1 MNRLRMICACMAVLA
16 TVVLTSG
23 VANGQANIGVVLN
36 SGAENP
42 FGGYLKE
49 ILKAEG
55 FRDLQTVPL
64 GGLTLKKLRSY
75 KTIVLSDTSLT
86 KSQADMFRRYVSG
99 GGSLIAMRPDSK
111 LDTVFGLVRSK
122 AKVSGGFIKISS
134 RTPIGGGL
142 ETSISMKIHADA
154 DLYRVA
160 GGATKVASLYGGAK
174 GAKDTGYAGVVRS
187 SYGAGQAVAF
197 SYDLAKSTVYLR
209 QGNPAWAGEE
219 HDGAAGVK
227 PNDLFYDK
235 ASGTYWNAQ
244 NTRDGI
250 LQADE
255 QMRLLTHSIEA
266 TNASRMPLPRLWYF
280 PNARKSVLVWTGDQ
294 DGGTIAS
301 INAEIAAVKARGG
314 NASIYLMNSPKPKSP
329 VGCYGPMPTAVQVKA
344 WVGNG
349 NEIGVHF
356 DDTAERYTSPPVPTW
371 AGMNRVYK
379 TQMAD
384 FRTRYPNAP
393 TPKSLRNHYVVWV
406 GNDAKGAKEFA
417 ASAQIEQNHGFKLD
431 FNYHYQGISG
441 QGKTGRTIPT
451 GLPMRFATS
460 KGKVLNIFQA
470 NSQVTDEKRGAGAA
484 YRRLLDESLNKGK
497 YSWIVANFHPCSWGR
512 RSTEGEKILDY
523 AVSKGIPIWS
533 GGDMSSFLQ
542 MRDAA
547 GFQNTKWDGS
557 NLSFSV
563 KTPVSGKGALTVMVP
578 NAFGDLLLKKIR
590 LGGKDTVFSV
600 HTIAG
605 EKYALFTIGNNIR
618 SVKATYAPKPTMLK
632 QLGGVP
638 PFEFLWGWSSGSET
652 RQAIISSFAPVR
664 GRRLGFAFRM
674 RLPGRRP
681 GSCHEGQDRRCAL
694 RHDMR

>member
-55 FRDLQTVPL
+55 FRDLQTESL
-64 GGLTLKKLRSY
+64 GGLTLDKLQSY
-75 KTIVLSDTSLT
+75 KTVVLSDTSLT
-86 KSQADMFRRYVSG
+86 TSQADMFRQYVSA
-99 GGSLIAMRPDSK
+99 GGSLIAMRPDSN
-111 LDTVFGLVRSK
+111 LDTVFGLVRSTG
-122 AKVSGGFIKISS
+122 KVSEGYMKISS
-134 RTPIGGGL
+134 LTPIGGGL

-154 DLYRVA
+154 DLYKVA
-160 GGATKVASLYGGAK
+160 GGATKVASLYSGPTGST
-174 GAKDTGYAGVVRS
+174 DTGYAGVVRS

-227 PNDLFYDK
+227 PNDLLYDQ

-294 DGGTIAS
+294 DGGTIDS
-301 INAEIAAVKARGG
+301 INAELTAVKARGG
-314 NASIYLMNSPKPKSP
+314 NASIYLLNSPAPKSP
-329 VGCYGPMPTAVQVKA
+329 VGRYGPMPSAAQVTA
-344 WVGNG
+344 WVSDGHD
-349 NEIGVHF
+349 IGVHP

-371 AGMNRVYK
+371 DAMNSVYE

-384 FRTRYPNAP
+384 FYARYPTAP
-393 TPKSLRNHYVVWV
+393 APKSLRNHYVVWL
-406 GNDAKGAKEFA
+406 GNDADGDKEFA
-417 ASAQIEQNHGFKLD
+417 ASALVEQNHGFKLE
-431 FNYHYQGISG
+431 FNYYYQGISG
-441 QGKTGRTIPT
+441 QGDTGRTIPT
-451 GLPMRFATS
+451 GLPMHFATS
-460 KGKVLNIFQA
+460 EGEVLDIFQTDT
-470 NSQVTDEKRGAGAA
+470 QVTDETWWRSDLGDR
-484 YRRLLDESLNKGK
+484 YRNLLDESLDDGK
-497 YSWIVANFHPCSWGR
+497 YSWIVANFHPVSWGNH
-512 RSTEGEKILDY
+512 SADAEEILDY
-523 AVSKGIPIWS
+523 AVSRGIPIWS

-547 GFQNTKWDGS
+547 DFQDTRWDGS
-557 NLSFSV
+557 NLSFFV
-563 KTPVSGKGALTVMVP
+563 AAPVSGQGELTVMVP
-578 NAFGDLLLKKIR
+578 NAFGDLLLEKIR
-590 LGGKDTVFSV
+590 LGGQDTVFSV

-605 EKYALFTIGNNIR
+605 EEYALFTIAGDSN
-618 SVKATYAPKPTMLK
+618 SVQATYVPEPATMSLLV
-632 QLGGVP
+632 LGGLGV
-638 PFEFLWGWSSGSET
+638 LLK
-652 RQAIISSFAPVR
+652 
-664 GRRLGFAFRM
+664 RRRK
-674 RLPGRRP
+674 
-681 GSCHEGQDRRCAL
+681 
-694 RHDMR
+694 